1 MEILPV
7 DCCEPAVVGEATNAP
22 LKSVRNSRRLI
33 SAPDGS
39 RRSHQHNLAQSWHGL
54 ALPER
59 LVWTRY
65 CMRPSSGATMRRR
78 DFLGVVG
85 ATAAAWPLAA
95 RAQQGERKKKRIGVM
110 ISRPEKDAEGQG
122 YVVAFQRGLEQLG
135 WTRGRSVEV
144 DYRFTAGSTSAAQAL
159 AKELVALRPDVLVIN
174 STGPLLATRQV
185 AGTIPIVMAA
195 IADPVA
201 QGFVQSLE
209 RPGGNI
215 TGFGVEEP
223 AMGAKWVELLK
234 EIAPSRGDGS
244 RRYFATRARRRRGSD
259 VSATLNRSARVRH
272 CALDLACLGR
282 RPRCSTRSSSAI
294 AATASASC
302 FCAGLIVLP
311 ASAAGVAPS
320 RVDRRAGRLD
330 TATAGGLRILASF
343 VSSWRPDRLT
353 GPSADR
359 PVSPRSGRLR
369 RPHPQ
374 GREAGRPAGSG
385 MPTKFELAINLKTAK
400 ALGPH
405 RVADVACP
413 RR

>member
-1 MEILPV
+1 
-7 DCCEPAVVGEATNAP
+7 
-22 LKSVRNSRRLI
+22 
-33 SAPDGS
+33 
-39 RRSHQHNLAQSWHGL
+39 
-54 ALPER
+54 
-59 LVWTRY
+59 
-65 CMRPSSGATMRRR
+65 MRRR

-234 EIAPSRGDGS
+234 EIAPSYPDIS
-244 RRYFATRARRRRGSD
+244 RRSFSTPARRRLRWD
-259 VSATLNRSARVRH
+259 VSASLNGSALVR
-272 CALDLACLGR
+272 LFSFDLACFSL
-282 RPRCSTRSSSAI
+282 RPQCRTRSCSAI
-294 AATASASC
+294 ATTAPPLLWG
-302 FCAGLIVLP
+302 GLIFLP
-311 ASAAGVAPS
+311 DSFSGVS
-320 RVDRRAGRLD
+320 FSGDDRRFGRLK
-330 TATAGGLRILASF
+330 TATAGDLST
-343 VSSWRPDRLT
+343 S
-353 GPSADR
+353 
-359 PVSPRSGRLR
+359 
-369 RPHPQ
+369 
-374 GREAGRPAGSG
+374 
-385 MPTKFELAINLKTAK
+385 
-400 ALGPH
+400 
-405 RVADVACP
+405 
-413 RR
+413 

>member
-1 MEILPV
+1 
-7 DCCEPAVVGEATNAP
+7 
-22 LKSVRNSRRLI
+22 
-33 SAPDGS
+33 
-39 RRSHQHNLAQSWHGL
+39 
-54 ALPER
+54 
-59 LVWTRY
+59 
-65 CMRPSSGATMRRR
+65 MRRR

-95 RAQQGERKKKRIGVM
+95 RAQQGEHKKKRIGVM

-234 EIAPSRGDGS
+234 RSRPRSDIS
-244 RRYFATRARRRRGSD
+244 RRSQPQLGAVCED
-259 VSATLNRSARVRH
+259 VSALNGARSRASFSF
-272 CALDLACLGR
+272 DLAVSPVRNENEVG
-282 RPRCSTRSSSAI
+282 SAI
-294 AATASASC
+294 ATTARQP
-302 FCAGLIVLP
+302 FGGLIF
-311 ASAAGVAPS
+311 SAG
-320 RVDRRAGRLD
+320 
-330 TATAGGLRILASF
+330 
-343 VSSWRPDRLT
+343 
-353 GPSADR
+353 
-359 PVSPRSGRLR
+359 
-369 RPHPQ
+369 
-374 GREAGRPAGSG
+374 
-385 MPTKFELAINLKTAK
+385 
-400 ALGPH
+400 
-405 RVADVACP
+405 
-413 RR
+413 